1 MSIYKIKESKNNES
15 KEKYSS
21 LLCKISRKFRLFC
34 FRFYIFTA
42 LSLSLITR
50 EVISTSKSID
60 DSGAD
65 VDVVGLAAVD
75 VVGLEAVDAVGLAAV
90 GVVCLVTVDVD
101 VVVLVIFS
109 DSRAVVTIDVVS
121 GFFNFFGILNSFK
134 Y

>member
-1 MSIYKIKESKNNES
+1 MF
-15 KEKYSS
+15 
-21 LLCKISRKFRLFC
+21 RFRL
-34 FRFYIFTA
+34 YILNVLSFTFNNK
-42 LSLSLITR
+42 R
-50 EVISTSKSID
+50 ISTSKSID
-60 DSGAD
+60 DSGAE

-75 VVGLEAVDAVGLAAV
+75 VVGLEAVGI
-90 GVVCLVTVDVD
+90 VCLVTVDVD